1 MLDFNIFTLDSITE
15 LFLDKEIEEKAV
27 ELYPHLN
34 EPKFHIKETGIHSK
48 LIGDWEKAGLISYE
62 SEKRKWRSFSFI
74 EVIWVKFIGELRYY
88 GMPLEEV
95 KTLKEELFPK
105 TSTEIRTRLE
115 EISEIQ
121 GPDYFKPIQENLKE
135 GLKGDEM
142 VTTLAE
148 NSFSI
153 FGTMVLIALIEKSTI
168 AFYNDRESNCFINL
182 GKPVDEINAQK
193 QNEVFWNMQNTSFSM
208 INISNLINKFFD
220 NEKLDAAAEFYFS
233 IMDAEEKEVIQAIR
247 TGNYKQITIKMDNGA
262 ITQLRLAKKQ
272 DEEMIKKIS
281 RILKKGDYK
290 EIHLNVRDGIP
301 VKLEVTDII
310 KIKKQLKVLNESD
323 QL

>member
-1 MLDFNIFTLDSITE
+1 MSIVNIFTVDSFQDLYSSE
-15 LFLDKEIEEKAV
+15 AMAEKV
-27 ELYPHLN
+27 GGLYPQLN
-34 EPKFHIKETGIHSK
+34 EYKFHIKEIGIHSK

-62 SEKRKWRSFSFI
+62 SEKRKWRTFSFI
-74 EVIWVKFIGELRYY
+74 EVIWVKFIGELRFY

-95 KTLKEELFPK
+95 KILKEELFPK
-105 TSTEIRTRLE
+105 NSTEIRTCLE
-115 EISEIQ
+115 ESLEIE
-121 GPDYFKPIQENLKE
+121 GPDYFKSVQENLKE

-148 NSFSI
+148 NSFSL
-153 FGTMVLIALIEKSTI
+153 FGSMVLLSLIAKSNI
-168 AFYNDRESNCFINL
+168 AFYMDRESNCFINF
-182 GKPVDEINAQK
+182 GKPVDDINALK
-193 QNEVFWNMQNTSFSM
+193 QDEVFWNMLKKSHSI

-247 TGNYKQITIKMDNGA
+247 TGNYKQITIKMADGA

-310 KIKKQLKVLNESD
+310 KIKNN
-323 QL
+323 